1 MLALA
6 RSHYPPLV
14 PPAMTAAAALPPPTS
29 PYLQALERASSGI
42 VKQQAAA
49 ASNLYGYEDESDGC
63 WVYVCSPRQ
72 SCSNAD
78 CCASPLPHARSA
90 HSLPFCDILPCTHTG
105 QLHCTACTTAAATR
119 QEHLKHTV
127 LRPAETQT
135 PCKGP

>member
-1 MLALA
+1 
-6 RSHYPPLV
+6 
-14 PPAMTAAAALPPPTS
+14 MTAAAALPPPTS

-78 CCASPLPHARSA
+78 CLCLSSSTRTFRPLT
-90 HSLPFCDILPCTHTG
+90 SLL
-105 QLHCTACTTAAATR
+105 
-119 QEHLKHTV
+119 
-127 LRPAETQT
+127 
-135 PCKGP
+135 